1 MPFTAEQLQERRKHL
16 GGSEAA
22 SALGM
27 SPWFSEVQ
35 LWESKVIGAP
45 PIEETIPMMVGTAL
59 EPTVIRI
66 LEKDRDIMVVDR
78 QRPFTDESTPW
89 RRCTVDG
96 VWMDGREPVII
107 EAKTSGGFAG
117 WGEDEDAI
125 PIQYLY
131 NIHHSFLCVPE
142 AKRAIFPVLLGGR
155 AFRVYEVKRDPDLCF
170 AVNQVENLFWKVN
183 VQGKIPPIPTS
194 MEDLK
199 ILHPKSQTL
208 KTVTINGGIENEV
221 TALVREQALLKAT
234 EERVETIKTRIGN
247 FMGDAEAM
255 IDGAGRVMVTWKSQ
269 TRGAHQVKESSFRV
283 MRVK

>member
-1 MPFTAEQLQERRKHL
+1 MPFTPEQLAERRKYL

-35 LWESKVIGAP
+35 LWESKVKGSD

-78 QRPFTDESTPW
+78 QRPFVDGSTPW

-96 VWMDGREPVII
+96 VWMDGGEPVLI

-117 WGEDEDAI
+117 WGEEEDAI
-125 PIQYLY
+125 PAQYLY

-142 AKRAIFPVLLGGR
+142 AQRAIFPVLLGGR
-155 AFRVYEVKRDPDLCF
+155 TFRIYEIKRDPDLCDM
-170 AVNQVENLFWKVN
+170 VRQVEDLFWKVN
-183 VQGKIPPIPTS
+183 VVKGIAPIPKD
-194 MEDLK
+194 MDDLK
-199 ILHPKSQTL
+199 ILYPTSRPL
-208 KTVTINGGIENEV
+208 KTVTINGGIEGSVASLVVEQAAAK
-221 TALVREQALLKAT
+221 TAL
-234 EERVETIKTRIGN
+234 ERVDMLKTRIGN
-247 FMGDAEAM
+247 FMGDAEALL
-255 IDGAGRVMVTWKSQ
+255 DGTGKTLVTWKSQ
-269 TRGAHQVKESSFRV
+269 SRGAYEVKATSFRV